1 MNKPNYDAKD
11 EIPVLEKM
19 KNAGW
24 IKKYSENRQDI
35 DVEWADLGRE
45 KMRDLKKYIDEL
57 KLESANQR
65 AVLVFYSRYLA
76 P

>member
-1 MNKPNYDAKD
+1 MDNNYDAKD

-24 IKKYSENRQDI
+24 IKSYSEDRQDI
-35 DVEWADLGRE
+35 DVEWTEIGRD
-45 KMRDLKKYIDEL
+45 KMRNYEKFIDEL
-57 KLESANQR
+57 KLESKNQN
-65 AVLVFYSRYLA
+65 AVLAFYSRYLA